1 MHRTI
6 IALLLIIS
14 MRAGATHWLTYYI
27 YLETEYVQGPWA
39 RTNLLARSDYKYL
52 APKVYEDLF
61 GTMKEDLAEKFM
73 DRLREEKPEVYDWD
87 FQLSLHGDTVW
98 LEYEAGIDHLETV
111 MNEVTATMIMNSFDA
126 VCFKDPDGAM
136 TYALTDLTLPL
147 FDLVSLSKKDAP
159 ENGKKRAME
168 HKASQS
174 KNPLLIWLIVSV
186 VLNLVL
192 GLWIILRSER

>member
-1 MHRTI
+1 
-6 IALLLIIS
+6 
-14 MRAGATHWLTYYI
+14 
-27 YLETEYVQGPWA
+27 
-39 RTNLLARSDYKYL
+39 
-52 APKVYEDLF
+52 
-61 GTMKEDLAEKFM
+61 
-73 DRLREEKPEVYDWD
+73 
-87 FQLSLHGDTVW
+87 
-98 LEYEAGIDHLETV
+98 
-111 MNEVTATMIMNSFDA
+111 MIMNSFAA
-126 VCFKDPDGAM
+126 VCFKDPGGAR
-136 TYALTDLTLPL
+136 TYTLTDLTLPL